1 MKKLII
7 ATILLCPVL
16 GHAQNLKTLSNKAN
30 QAVQSNNKIPAFS
43 EKEAA
48 DALKEAL
55 TKGAT
60 LGADMVSKTD
70 GYFGNPKIKIPLP
83 PDAQA
88 KEQKLKAIG
97 LEKEVD
103 QAVLSINRAAEDA
116 GVKAKEIF
124 VRAIANMTVSDA
136 ISIVKGELNAG
147 TNYLKKQTQSALYAD
162 FKPVIEESLKKVG
175 ATKHYEAIVTQYNK
189 IPGVTKLNPNL
200 SDFVTQKAIDGLFI
214 MVEQEEYNIRKNP
227 VARTTALLKKVFE
240 S

>member
-1 MKKLII
+1 MKKLIALVI
-7 ATILLCPVL
+7 VL
-16 GHAQNLKTLSNKAN
+16 TPALVFAQNLKNLSNKAGQVV
-30 QAVQSNNKIPAFS
+30 QANNKVPAFS

-48 DALKEAL
+48 EALKEAL
-55 TKGAT
+55 TKGAN
-60 LGADMVSKTD
+60 LGADLVSKTD

-136 ISIVKGELNAG
+136 IGIVKGDLNAG
-147 TNYLKKQTQSALYAD
+147 TNYLKKQTQSALYAE

-175 ATKHYEAIVTQYNK
+175 ATKHYETIVLQYNK
-189 IPGVTKLNPNL
+189 IPGVAKLNPNL
-200 SDFVTQKAIDGLFI
+200 SDFVTQKAIDGLFL

>member
-1 MKKLII
+1 MKKL
-7 ATILLCPVL
+7 TIGLLALLPLL
-16 GHAQNLKTLSNKAN
+16 GSAQNLQKLSNKAN
-30 QAVQSNNKIPAFS
+30 QAIPVKSNIPAFS

-55 TKGAT
+55 TKGAS
-60 LGADMVSKTD
+60 LGADLVSKTD

-103 QAVLSINRAAEDA
+103 QAILSINRAAEDA
-116 GVKAKEIF
+116 GVKAKDIF
-124 VRAIANMTVSDA
+124 VRAITNMTVSDA
-136 ISIVKGELNAG
+136 IGIVKGDLNAG
-147 TNYLKKQTQSALYAD
+147 TVYLKKQTQSALYAE

-175 ATKHYEAIVTQYNK
+175 ATKHYEAVVTQYNK

-227 VARTTALLKKVFE
+227 AARTTALLKKVFE

>member
-16 GHAQNLKTLSNKAN
+16 GQAQNLKTLSNKAN

>member
-1 MKKLII
+1 MKKLI
-7 ATILLCPVL
+7 VL
-16 GHAQNLKTLSNKAN
+16 ALVVSPFFGKAQNIKNLTNKAN
-30 QAVQSNNKIPAFS
+30 QVVQPNNKIPAFS

-55 TKGAT
+55 TKGANI
-60 LGADMVSKTD
+60 GADLVSKTD

-88 KEQKLKAIG
+88 KEQKLRAIG

-116 GVKAKEIF
+116 GFKAKEIF
-124 VRAIANMTVSDA
+124 VRAISNMTVADA
-136 ISIVKGELNAG
+136 IGIVKGELNAG
-147 TNYLKKQTQSALYAD
+147 TSYLKKQTQSALYD
-162 FKPVIEESLKKVG
+162 EFKPVIEESLKKVG
-175 ATKHYEAIVTQYNK
+175 ATKHYESIVNQYNK

>member
-7 ATILLCPVL
+7 ATILLCPLL

-60 LGADMVSKTD
+60 LGADIVSKTD

>member
-1 MKKLII
+1 MKKL
-7 ATILLCPVL
+7 TIGLLALLPL
-16 GHAQNLKTLSNKAN
+16 IGSAQNLQKLSNKAS
-30 QAVQSNNKIPAFS
+30 QAMPAKSTLPAFS

-48 DALKEAL
+48 EALKEAL

-60 LGADMVSKTD
+60 LGADLVSKTD

-116 GVKAKEIF
+116 GVKAKDIF
-124 VRAIANMTVSDA
+124 VRAIAN
-136 ISIVKGELNAG
+136 SIVKGELNAG
-147 TNYLKKQTQSALYAD
+147 TNYLKKQTQSALYAE

>member
-1 MKKLII
+1 MKKLIV
-7 ATILLCPVL
+7 AAILLTPTL
-16 GHAQNLKTLSNKAN
+16 GFAQNLKNLSNKAS
-30 QAVQSNNKIPAFS
+30 QVVQPNNKIPAFS

-55 TKGAT
+55 TKGAN
-60 LGADMVSKTD
+60 LGADLVSKTD

-124 VRAIANMTVSDA
+124 VRAITNMTVSDA
-136 ISIVKGELNAG
+136 ISIVKGDLNAG
-147 TNYLKKQTQSALYAD
+147 TNYLKKQTQSTLYAE

-175 ATKHYEAIVTQYNK
+175 ATKHYESIVLQYNK
-189 IPGVTKLNPNL
+189 IPGVAKLNPNL

>member
-1 MKKLII
+1 MKKL
-7 ATILLCPVL
+7 TIGLLALLPLL
-16 GHAQNLKTLSNKAN
+16 GSAQNLKNLSNKAS
-30 QAVQSNNKIPAFS
+30 QAIPVKTTLPAFS

-55 TKGAT
+55 TKGAN
-60 LGADMVSKTD
+60 LGADLVSKTD

-83 PDAQA
+83 PDAQS
-88 KEQKLKAIG
+88 KEQKLRAIG

-124 VRAIANMTVSDA
+124 VRAISNMTVSDA
-136 ISIVKGELNAG
+136 ISIVKGDLNAG
-147 TNYLKKQTQSALYAD
+147 TNYLKKQTQSALYAE

-175 ATKHYEAIVTQYNK
+175 ATKHYETIVLQYNK

>member
-1 MKKLII
+1 MKKLIV
-7 ATILLCPVL
+7 AAILLTPTL
-16 GHAQNLKTLSNKAN
+16 GFAQNLKNLSNKAG
-30 QAVQSNNKIPAFS
+30 QVVQPTNKIPAFS

-55 TKGAT
+55 TKGAN
-60 LGADMVSKTD
+60 LGADLVSKTD

-124 VRAIANMTVSDA
+124 VRAISNMTVSDA
-136 ISIVKGELNAG
+136 ISIVKGDLNAG
-147 TNYLKKQTQSALYAD
+147 TNYLKKQTQSALYAE

-175 ATKHYEAIVTQYNK
+175 ATKHYEAIVLQYNK